1 MNNQLFIEKY
11 GLYNRKIDK
20 YTQKS
25 KTLYSQAE
33 KALNNKK
40 IEKYEDFKERL
51 VSKYLLKKK

>member
-11 GLYNRKIDK
+11 GLYNRKIEK
-20 YTQKS
+20 YTGKS

-40 IEKYEDFKERL
+40 IEKYENLMKDW
-51 VSKYLLKKK
+51 YLNIY

>member
-40 IEKYEDFKERL
+40 IEKT
-51 VSKYLLKKK
+51 